1 MTCCLSLALSHVLS
15 LSVSHNLSEALTPNA
30 GLTNRGLNLLQ
41 KKDFENAFLTFDTA
55 VELFPD
61 AGYLHEHMGQAQ
73 PQPLHTTP

>member
-1 MTCCLSLALSHVLS
+1 
-15 LSVSHNLSEALTPNA
+15 
-30 GLTNRGLNLLQ
+30 LTNRGLNLLQ